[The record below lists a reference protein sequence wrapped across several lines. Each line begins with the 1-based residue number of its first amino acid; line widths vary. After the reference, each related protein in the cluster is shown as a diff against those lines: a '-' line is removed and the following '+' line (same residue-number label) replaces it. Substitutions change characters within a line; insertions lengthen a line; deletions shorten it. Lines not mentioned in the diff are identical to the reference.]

1 MGNPKLEGG
10 IRLVPRHN
18 ELNVE
23 GGGGTSIWFDRELRS
38 NDHLPGNEWTA
49 ANSRW
54 ISTPLDRRCGG
65 TSGTWGRREIRQG
78 EEATAGKA
86 GDGLATPTPSAR
98 CTPPPQQRTAPLLYN
113 KMKKERLLPVG
124 VASGYSRPTSG
135 NALFDGPDM
144 RPIQMVILCR
154 TIYVGPPIPFSSL
167 PNCRD
172 RPAEPSRG
180 RGGGRDRCK
189 VWTGQRHL
197 MLPAFLAI
205 GFQSLPNQN

>member
-1 MGNPKLEGG
+1 MITYQETNEQRPTPGG
-10 IRLVPRHN
+10 SPLHWTGGVAELVG
-18 ELNVE
+18 L
-23 GGGGTSIWFDRELRS
+23 GGGAWR
-38 NDHLPGNEWTA
+38 
-49 ANSRW
+49 
-54 ISTPLDRRCGG
+54 
-65 TSGTWGRREIRQG
+65 IRQG

-154 TIYVGPPIPFSSL
+154 TIYVGLGSLQPPIPFSSL

-189 VWTGQRHL
+189 V
-197 MLPAFLAI
+197 
-205 GFQSLPNQN
+205 